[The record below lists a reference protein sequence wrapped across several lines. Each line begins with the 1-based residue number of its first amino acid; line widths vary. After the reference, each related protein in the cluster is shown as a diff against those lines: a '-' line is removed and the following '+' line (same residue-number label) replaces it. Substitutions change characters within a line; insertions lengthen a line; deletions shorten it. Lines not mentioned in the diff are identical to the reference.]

1 MASRI
6 AEAARS
12 TYPEVVNLSI
22 GGWRLSDNSAA
33 EMAQDIAGVLED
45 EYDGS
50 HTLVLH
56 LVDNAIFKGEVNGE
70 LADPIKINGTYHIKG
85 KLRLVDSATFKLLFE
100 SALPIL
106 RACSASNI
114 ILLVRAPAALHQYKM
129 LLGSSSHHKLRQ
141 QGVRGEH
148 GQRDQ
153 GSRQSA
159 PEPGSYREDQED
171 QGDKSSGPDGGHGL
185 GRGSA
190 WRSCCLCLGLIRTNT
205 GYNAIAGRL
214 ADELET
220 PHVVHVRSLTAPK
233 AASGSGGA
241 QPPPRES
248 RTAGTQIVAHRNT
261 HLADNGG
268 QQGYGRGGTCGSG
281 RTGRSGRGGSGGRWG
296 RGGHRRGGFKPY

>member
-56 LVDNAIFKGEVNGE
+56 KGEVNGE
-70 LADPIKINGTYHIKG
+70 LAEPIKINGTYHIKG

-114 ILLVRAPAALHQYKM
+114 IL
-129 LLGSSSHHKLRQ
+129 
-141 QGVRGEH
+141 
-148 GQRDQ
+148 
-153 GSRQSA
+153 
-159 PEPGSYREDQED
+159 
-171 QGDKSSGPDGGHGL
+171 
-185 GRGSA
+185 
-190 WRSCCLCLGLIRTNT
+190 
-205 GYNAIAGRL
+205 
-214 ADELET
+214 
-220 PHVVHVRSLTAPK
+220 
-233 AASGSGGA
+233 
-241 QPPPRES
+241 
-248 RTAGTQIVAHRNT
+248 
-261 HLADNGG
+261 
-268 QQGYGRGGTCGSG
+268 
-281 RTGRSGRGGSGGRWG
+281 
-296 RGGHRRGGFKPY
+296 